1 MGMGLRRRGWESAK
15 SGERRR
21 IAVCESPSHSRNAS
35 VSPENSPWEGE
46 EDFPSGNPPGGTHQR
61 VWRPPVLPDRGGTVR
76 HHSRS
81 LYFTRFQ
88 HFCSLGRAVKRP
100 IVTSNIYINSVKI
113 AIFGRGRA
121 AIECGMRF
129 PCSRKTWPSLVT
141 QFSTWLL
148 GVFSEPGETTP
159 ISLISHHDTT
169 KIHCCHHICK
179 RGGPPLVGCWYNC
192 KKHV

>member
-1 MGMGLRRRGWESAK
+1 MGLRRRGWESAK

-169 KIHCCHHICK
+169 KIHCYQAQANQGDHHSC
-179 RGGPPLVGCWYNC
+179 LMTMT
-192 KKHV
+192 